1 MSSTPKSLVE
11 MDREELL
18 ALKQSKLAMLS
29 SADKELKGLKKKFK
43 SPAYDRQAIC
53 EFIISTQGQRGS
65 LIATLE
71 RINGI
76 LEGKLPAAQS

>member
-1 MSSTPKSLVE
+1 MNSTSKSLVD
-11 MDREELL
+11 MDRDELL
-18 ALKQSKLAMLS
+18 VLRQSKLELLS
-29 SADKELKGLKKKFK
+29 RADKELKGLKKKFK

-76 LEGKLPAAQS
+76 LESKLPAAQS